1 MISVIVPVY
10 NCEPYLDKS
19 IQSLIHQTYF
29 EHLEI
34 IFIDD
39 GSKDNSA
46 KIINKYT
53 EKYSNMRL
61 IRQTNSGVSAARNR
75 GVEVA
80 SGEYIAF
87 FDADDI
93 AERQLYETLF
103 KLIEDNDADMSCVN
117 YSMCFDDGTIKVHKP
132 KIKELLCGKEVI
144 KSFLRSNV
152 LCNNTIDKL
161 FRSSLVKE
169 IMFPTGYA
177 IGEDMFFLF
186 QYLLRIQK
194 VAVDT
199 TESLYRYCIR
209 SNSAMKSAFSVK
221 YFEPVTLSKKMLDMV
236 SFDKELSFY
245 AEAKWIHEICKTLA
259 LYYQSDSSEYSETIS
274 EYRNTLRT
282 YSLGRAVKYLDSK
295 HFMALLLMRISPRL
309 YIRIYQILHVG

>member
-10 NCEPYLDKS
+10 NCEAYLDES
-19 IQSLIHQTYF
+19 IQSLMRQTYF
-29 EHLEI
+29 KHLEI

-46 KIINKYT
+46 KIISKYT

-75 GVEVA
+75 GIEVA

-93 AERQLYETLF
+93 AERQLYEKLF

-117 YSMCFDDGTIKVHKP
+117 YSMCFDDGTIKLHKP
-132 KIKELLCGKEVI
+132 KIKELLYGKEVI
-144 KSFLRSNV
+144 KSYLRSNV

-161 FRSSLVKE
+161 FRSSIVKE
-169 IMFPTGYA
+169 IMFPEGYA

-194 VAVDT
+194 VIVDT
-199 TESLYRYCIR
+199 TESLYRYYIR
-209 SNSAMKSAFSVK
+209 SNSAMKSTFSVK

-236 SFDKELSFY
+236 SYDKDLFFY
-245 AEAKWIHEICKTLA
+245 AEAKWIHETCKALA
-259 LYYQSDSSEYSETIS
+259 LYYQSNSSEYTETIS
-274 EYRNTLRT
+274 EYRN
-282 YSLGRAVKYLDSK
+282 SLKFYPFGRAVKYLDTK
-295 HFMALLLMRISPRL
+295 HFIALLLMRISPKL
-309 YIRIYQILHVG
+309 YVGLYKALHIG

>member
-10 NCEPYLDKS
+10 NCEAYLSES
-19 IQSLIHQTYF
+19 IQSLIRQTYF
-29 EHLEI
+29 ENLEI

-46 KIINKYT
+46 KIINNYT

-61 IRQTNSGVSAARNR
+61 IKQANSGVSAARNR
-75 GVEVA
+75 GIKAA

-93 AERQLYETLF
+93 AERQLYEKLF

-117 YSMCFDDGTIKVHKP
+117 YSMCFDDGTIKLHKP
-132 KIKELLCGKEVI
+132 KIKELLYGKEAI
-144 KSFLRSNV
+144 KSYLCSNV

-161 FRSSLVKE
+161 FRSTIVKE

-186 QYLLRIQK
+186 QYLLKIQK
-194 VAVDT
+194 IAVDT

-209 SNSAMKSAFSVK
+209 SNSAMKSIFSVK
-221 YFEPVTLSKKMLDMV
+221 YFEPVTLAKKMLDMV
-236 SFDKELSFY
+236 SFDRELFFY
-245 AEAKWIHEICKTLA
+245 AEAKWIHETCKALA
-259 LYYQSDSSEYSETIS
+259 LYYQK
-274 EYRNTLRT
+274 R
-282 YSLGRAVKYLDSK
+282 
-295 HFMALLLMRISPRL
+295 
-309 YIRIYQILHVG
+309 

>member
-10 NCEPYLDKS
+10 NCEAYLDES
-19 IQSLIHQTYF
+19 IQSLMQQTYF
-29 EHLEI
+29 EHMEI

-39 GSKDNSA
+39 GSKDNST
-46 KIINKYT
+46 KIISKYT
-53 EKYSNMRL
+53 EKHSNMRL
-61 IRQTNSGVSAARNR
+61 IKQTNHGVSAARNR
-75 GVEVA
+75 GIEAA

-93 AERQLYETLF
+93 AERQLYEKLF

-117 YSMCFDDGTIKVHKP
+117 YSMCFDDGIIKVHKP

-161 FRSSLVKE
+161 FRSSIVKE

-186 QYLLRIQK
+186 QYLLRIQR

-209 SNSAMKSAFSVK
+209 SNSAMKSTFSVK

-236 SFDKELSFY
+236 YFDKQLFFY
-245 AEAKWIHEICKTLA
+245 AEAKWIHETCKALA
-259 LYYQSDSSEYSETIS
+259 LYYQSDSNEYSETIT
-274 EYRNTLRT
+274 EYRKNLRA
-282 YSLGRAVKYLDSK
+282 YSLGRAVKYLDTK
-295 HFMALLLMRISPRL
+295 HFIALLLMRISPKL
-309 YIRIYQILHVG
+309 YLVLYQALHIG

>member
-10 NCEPYLDKS
+10 NCEAYLDES
-19 IQSLIHQTYF
+19 IQSLIRQTYF
-29 EHLEI
+29 EYLEI

-46 KIINKYT
+46 KIISGYT

-61 IRQTNSGVSAARNR
+61 IRQTNGCVSAARNR
-75 GVEVA
+75 GIEVA

-93 AERQLYETLF
+93 AERQLYEKLF

-117 YSMCFDDGTIKVHKP
+117 YAMCFDDGTIKVHKL
-132 KIKELLCGKEVI
+132 KIKGILSGKEVI
-144 KSFLRSNV
+144 KSYLRSNV

-161 FRSSLVKE
+161 FRSSIVKE

-186 QYLLRIQK
+186 QYLLKIQK

-221 YFEPVTLSKKMLDMV
+221 YFEPVTLSKKMFDMV
-236 SFDKELSFY
+236 SFDKELSYY
-245 AEAKWIHEICKTLA
+245 AEAKWIHEICKALA
-259 LYYQSDSSEYSETIS
+259 LYYQSDSSEYTETVS
-274 EYRNTLRT
+274 EYRN
-282 YSLGRAVKYLDSK
+282 SLKSYPFRHAVKYLDTK
-295 HFMALLLMRISPRL
+295 HFIALMLMRFSPRL
-309 YIRIYQILHVG
+309 YIRIYQALHIG

>member
-10 NCEPYLDKS
+10 NCEAYLDEG
-19 IQSLIHQTYF
+19 IQSLIRQTYF

-46 KIINKYT
+46 KIISKYT
-53 EKYSNMRL
+53 EKYANMRL
-61 IRQTNSGVSAARNR
+61 IRQTNGGVSDARNR
-75 GVEVA
+75 GIEAA

-93 AERQLYETLF
+93 AERRLYEKLL
-103 KLIEDNDADMSCVN
+103 KLIEDNDTDMSCVN

-144 KSFLRSNV
+144 KSYFRSNV

-161 FRSSLVKE
+161 FRSSIVKE

-186 QYLLRIQK
+186 QYLLRVQK

-221 YFEPVTLSKKMLDMV
+221 YFEPVILAKKMLDMV
-236 SFDKELSFY
+236 SFDKDLFFY
-245 AEAKWIHEICKTLA
+245 AEAKWIHETCKALA

-274 EYRNTLRT
+274 EYRNNLTA
-282 YSLGRAVKYLDSK
+282 YSLGRAVKYLDTK
-295 HFMALLLMRISPRL
+295 HFIALLLMRISPKL
-309 YIRIYQILHVG
+309 YVGLYKVLHVG